1 MALLPHQQRVV
12 DEKNELDKKMTSLY
26 QFLALNSLSGLAESA
41 ADQIPEDEMQRLN
54 TQLCIMGAY
63 SSILQERINNF
74 PKVD

>member
-1 MALLPHQQRVV
+1 
-12 DEKNELDKKMTSLY
+12 MTSLY
-26 QFLALNSLSGLAESA
+26 QFLALNTLAGMGESSSTT
-41 ADQIPEDEMQRLN
+41 IPEDEMQRLN